1 MRVFAAALAT
11 ETNTFAPI
19 PTDLEMFREGMY
31 AKPGEH
37 PPEPT
42 LCTAPVAI
50 AKRRA
55 RQDGFTFIEGTSAWA
70 DPAGLVN
77 RGVYEGLR
85 DEILGQ
91 LKAAMPVD
99 IVLLGLHG
107 AMVAHGYDDC
117 EGDLI
122 QRCRAI
128 VGPKAIIGAELDMHC
143 HITREMTTGANVLI
157 AFKEFPHIDFA
168 ERAEELLS
176 ICLRAAKG
184 EVKPV
189 MSVYDCRSV
198 SAFMTSREPGRSFVD
213 KIKAMEG
220 RDGILSITVAHGF
233 SAADVPE
240 MGTKVIVITD
250 GRPESGAKLAR
261 ELGEEINSV
270 RVTGATPHHK
280 TDEALD
286 HAIAAPKGPV
296 VLADRW
302 DNPGGGVAGDGTFL
316 LKGLIDRGFTDACLG
331 ALWDPIAVRF
341 CMAAGPGAKLQL
353 RFGGKC
359 TPDGGEPIDAEV
371 EVLKCV
377 PNATQTF
384 RGSVVPLGDAVA
396 IRVHGIE
403 VVLKTSRSQT
413 FDPSLF
419 TAVGI
424 DPTRK
429 KVVIVKSSNHFYD
442 AFAKFAAE
450 ILYVDCGGP
459 YPGDPRKVTFT
470 KLRRPI
476 WPLDEDAKGEM
487 FQ

>member
-11 ETNTFAPI
+11 ETNTFSPI
-19 PTDLEMFREGMY
+19 PTDLGMFREGMY

-42 LCTAPVAI
+42 LCTAPLAVAR
-50 AKRRA
+50 KRA
-55 RQDGFTFIEGTSAWA
+55 RQDNFTLIEGTAAWA
-70 DPAGLVN
+70 DPAGLVG

-91 LKAAMPVD
+91 LRAAMPVD

-143 HITREMTTGANVLI
+143 HVTREMTTGANVLI

-176 ICLRAAKG
+176 ICLKAARG

-189 MSVYDCRSV
+189 MSVYDCRSI
-198 SAFMTSREPGRSFVD
+198 SYLMTSREPGRGFVD
-213 KIKAMEG
+213 RIKAMEG
-220 RDGILSITVAHGF
+220 RDGVLSITIAHGF
-233 SAADVPE
+233 VAADVAE
-240 MGTKVIVITD
+240 MGTKIIVVTD
-250 GRPESGAKLAR
+250 GQPGCGRALAKQI
-261 ELGEEINSV
+261 GEEWISY
-270 RVTGATPHHK
+270 RVSGATPHVK
-280 TDEALD
+280 TDAALD
-286 HAIAAPKGPV
+286 HAIAAVKGPV
-296 VLADRW
+296 VLADHW
-302 DNPGGGVAGDGTFL
+302 DNPGGGVAGDSTFL
-316 LKGLIDRGFTDACLG
+316 LRGLIARKFTDACLG
-331 ALWDPIAVRF
+331 SLWDPIAVRF

-359 TPDGGEPIDAEV
+359 SPDGGEPIDAEV

-377 PNATQTF
+377 AGATQTF
-384 RGSVVPLGDAVA
+384 RGSVVSMGDAVA

-403 VVLKTSRSQT
+403 VVLKTGRSQT

-424 DPTRK
+424 DPTKK
-429 KVVIVKSSNHFYD
+429 KVVIVKSGNHFYD

-450 ILYVDCGGP
+450 IVYVDCGGP
-459 YPGDPRKVTFT
+459 YKDDMRQTT
-470 KLRRPI
+470 YRKLRRPI